1 MIQGKRYKPEYI
13 RIPLSHMR
21 YKTLVYSCGVVLHI
35 RLYTLVYICIHLYAG
50 VAYQIV
56 YTCMYTVYTLVCWCC
71 ISGCICRNARSP
83 PPLLALGRPL
93 RCHKSP
99 RANFCCSYNH
109 HPLQRI
115 KSEPSSSGSYVQVSV
130 FWYFIQKKL
139 KGIGPE
145 TIKLFKCPPQRIIH
159 SYLTPGLGSFW
170 KDSRLRSLASHK

>member
-115 KSEPSSSGSYVQVSV
+115 KRQPSSSGWYVQASV
-130 FWYFIQKKL
+130 FWYFNLKKL
-139 KGIGPE
+139 KSDR
-145 TIKLFKCPPQRIIH
+145 TRNN
-159 SYLTPGLGSFW
+159 LTFQEPSS
-170 KDSRLRSLASHK
+170 KKYA